1 MSETRF
7 TQSDVIFRSSE
18 TSVSEVL
25 WKHFII
31 QVKFMEIASQQ
42 CITSLCVLHNDI
54 LNQENSIF
62 FPLTLY
68 AGIKSKFCVF
78 HTGKYLKGKRFKNH
92 QRPSTEQ

>member
-7 TQSDVIFRSSE
+7 IQSDIIFRSSE

-31 QVKFMEIASQQ
+31 QVKFIEIASQQ
-42 CITSLCVLHNDI
+42 RNTSLCLLHNDI
-54 LNQENSIF
+54 LNQEHSIS

-68 AGIKSKFCVF
+68 ARIKSKFCVF
-78 HTGKYLKGKRFKNH
+78 HTGKYLKGKI
-92 QRPSTEQ
+92 